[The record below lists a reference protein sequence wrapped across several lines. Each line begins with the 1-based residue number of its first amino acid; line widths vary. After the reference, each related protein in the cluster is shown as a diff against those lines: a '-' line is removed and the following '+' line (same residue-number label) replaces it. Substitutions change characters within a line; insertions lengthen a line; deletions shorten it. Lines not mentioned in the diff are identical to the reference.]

1 MYGVIGSGQVAQ
13 HVIAELRRR
22 NARFKVYTRS
32 LQPDAEAGVF
42 VSYTLDTIGEQLR
55 NDDITGV
62 INCAALRDINLC
74 EKNPTLAAVANIEL
88 PKAIGDVAKQVYI
101 STDYVFD
108 SNDLG
113 RVLTEEATSLG
124 ALSIYGE
131 TKLQGEIET
140 MKRGGV
146 VARISSPWGIYP
158 SPMKPSFVDMITS
171 TNNKID
177 LPTDQFFS
185 PTYLPDMAEH
195 LVDLAGAQSHGV
207 YHLVNQGATNWLEFG
222 RVARQMARNK
232 ERLTG
237 SFRFDKTR
245 PKYGALVNTRLPRF
259 RTWAEAMQEYISGP
273 RAEERIKR

>member
-1 MYGVIGSGQVAQ
+1 MIGVIGSGQVAQ
-13 HVIAELRRR
+13 HVINELRRR
-22 NARFKVYTRS
+22 NARFRVYTRS
-32 LQPDAEAGVF
+32 LQPDAEVGVF
-42 VSYTLDTIGEQLR
+42 VPYTLQTIANQLR
-55 NDDITGV
+55 DDDITGV

-74 EKNPTLAAVANIEL
+74 EKNPNLAAAVNIEL
-88 PKAIGDVAKQVYI
+88 PKVIGDTVKQVYL

-108 SNDLG
+108 QNELD
-113 RVLTEEATSLG
+113 RKLTEEATSLG
-124 ALSIYGE
+124 ALSIYGA

-146 VARISSPWGIYP
+146 VARISSPWGTFP

-185 PTYLPDMAEH
+185 PTYLPDVVEY

-207 YHLVNQGATNWLEFG
+207 YHLVNQGITNWLEFG
-222 RVARQMARNK
+222 RVARQMARNRG
-232 ERLTG
+232 RLTG

-245 PKYGALVNTRLPRF
+245 PKYGALINTRLPRF
-259 RTWAEAMQEYISGP
+259 RTWAEAMQEYMSGP